1 MDMNIPG
8 YETLRAVFE
17 KAYAQAATGN
27 GHRRHGSG
35 TPFDKQPMQQIAQE
49 DGIGFLYGQAR
60 KKTLETHGMLA
71 RGEFE
76 AAKHEVLGAINY
88 LAGAYIRLERL
99 QAQEQVV
106 KAARVPG
113 MSPAMEA
120 PQAASDS
127 IEEGLRKM
135 FGDSAVIVCARGGD
149 TEAASK
155 LGEVLAALIDDL
167 GLDLASGAST
177 ASDSCACPS
186 CTLRR
191 ATEKLAKA
199 SKKD

>member
-1 MDMNIPG
+1 MDMNVPG

-17 KAYAQAATGN
+17 KAYAQAATGK

-49 DGIGFLYGQAR
+49 DGVGFLYGQAR

-99 QAQEQVV
+99 QAQEQ
-106 KAARVPG
+106 AADAETDAPDA
-113 MSPAMEA
+113 PEA
-120 PQAASDS
+120 P
-127 IEEGLRKM
+127 
-135 FGDSAVIVCARGGD
+135 
-149 TEAASK
+149 
-155 LGEVLAALIDDL
+155 
-167 GLDLASGAST
+167 
-177 ASDSCACPS
+177 
-186 CTLRR
+186 
-191 ATEKLAKA
+191 
-199 SKKD
+199 